1 MSNLSEIELNREDHK
16 LDWLK
21 LDPRIPKGTPYF
33 IFAGSFFTIG
43 LWILHFSG
51 KTPPP
56 FDIWFF
62 GGAILCTLLNA
73 GLTLLHWHGLKNN
86 YAVAWK
92 NTKSGFRKALAKKGR
107 WRDTEK

>member
-21 LDPRIPKGTPYF
+21 LDPKHPRGVGYGVLVGWVWAAFAWIWYF
-33 IFAGSFFTIG
+33 
-43 LWILHFSG
+43 LG
-51 KTPPP
+51 KTTS
-56 FDIWFF
+56 FDTWLLGFVITT
-62 GGAILCTLLNA
+62 TLLVA
-73 GLTLLHWHGLKNN
+73 GFTLLHWHGLKNN

>member
-21 LDPRIPKGTPYF
+21 LDPMHPKKATYV
-33 IFAGSFFTIG
+33 IFAS
-43 LWILHFSG
+43 WILVVGQWIWYFFGG
-51 KTPPP
+51 KTP
-56 FDIWFF
+56 FDTW
-62 GGAILCTLLNA
+62 LL
-73 GLTLLHWHGLKNN
+73 GFYIFLTLLVAGFTLTHRRGLKNN
-86 YAVAWK
+86 YAVVWE